1 MSHRIEIEK
10 FCRSFLN
17 GGYQQL
23 HGIVSKYDEQFARIN
38 IQFTYDNFHSTFELI
53 CSRFF
58 ATRPATSAYVLA
70 VLGFAMAIDKKINHS
85 SWYRTD
91 MLVISMT
98 DILVD
103 IIFNPNMFAS
113 NRCIL
118 F

>member
-10 FCRSFLN
+10 FCRSLLN

-23 HGIVSKYDEQFARIN
+23 HEIVSKYDEQFARIN
-38 IQFTYDNFHSTFELI
+38 IQFTNDNFHSTFELI

-58 ATRPATSAYVLA
+58 ASRPATSAYVLA
-70 VLGFAMAIDKKINHS
+70 VLGFAMAIDKKLNHL
-85 SWYRTD
+85 SWYSRD

-98 DILVD
+98 SIPVD
-103 IIFNPNMFAS
+103 INFNPNMFTS
-113 NRCIL
+113 NRCII